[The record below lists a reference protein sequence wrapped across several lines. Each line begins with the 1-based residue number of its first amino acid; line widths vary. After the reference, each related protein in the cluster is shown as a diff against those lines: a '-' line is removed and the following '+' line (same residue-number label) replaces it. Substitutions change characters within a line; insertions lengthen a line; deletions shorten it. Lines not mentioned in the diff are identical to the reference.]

1 MRMNMKGRIVLFSI
15 MTIILVQF
23 VSIHHLQIT
32 YAASGSCCGG
42 GSAASGTGAT
52 GTGAAA
58 SPGVSA
64 GISFNSIEAEF
75 CDLNQQ
81 KELLVN
87 RIDRVESL
95 LANVLSEDPI
105 IWVIM

>member
-1 MRMNMKGRIVLFSI
+1 MKMNMKGRIVLFSLT
-15 MTIILVQF
+15 TIILVLF
-23 VSIHHLQIT
+23 FSIYHIQIT
-32 YAASGSCCGG
+32 HAGSCCGSG
-42 GSAASGTGAT
+42 GGPAVAV
-52 GTGAAA
+52 GAAA
-58 SPGVSA
+58 PAVSPGVSA
-64 GISFNSIEAEF
+64 GLSFNSIEVEF

-87 RIDRVESL
+87 RVDRVESL

>member
-1 MRMNMKGRIVLFSI
+1 MKMNMKGRIVLFSI
-15 MTIILVQF
+15 ITIILVLF
-23 VSIHHLQIT
+23 FSMYHIQIT
-32 YAASGSCCGG
+32 HAASCCGSG
-42 GSAASGTGAT
+42 GGPAVAV
-52 GTGAAA
+52 GAAPA
-58 SPGVSA
+58 VSPGVSA
-64 GISFNSIEAEF
+64 GLSFNSIEVEF

-87 RIDRVESL
+87 RVDRVESL